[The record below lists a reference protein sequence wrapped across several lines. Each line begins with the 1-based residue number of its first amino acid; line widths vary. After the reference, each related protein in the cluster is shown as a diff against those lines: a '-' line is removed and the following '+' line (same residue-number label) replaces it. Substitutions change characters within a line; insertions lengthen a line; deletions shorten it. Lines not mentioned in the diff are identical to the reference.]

1 MIQIFR
7 ICRHGK
13 VPYRRFNSP
22 EASAHVQVQRKY
34 GWEPSNRVCG
44 ARGAA
49 AHACAPGLSTGRRLM
64 PMPARCGAAAPCRGA
79 ATVRRS
85 PHTRRVLRRVLL
97 GRGCLCGAHR
107 ARATASTTKRLHA
120 CACEGADENSWQS
133 RPRHACASSAFHTP
147 SSRLHAPCAIQQQ
160 ATVMVLLD
168 ASAIARNVGRDL
180 VFAAS
185 RRAACSHSDLGC
197 ANYGAEAL
205 PA

>member
-1 MIQIFR
+1 LIQIFR

-97 GRGCLCGAHR
+97 GRGCLCASHR

-133 RPRHACASSAFHTP
+133 RPRHACALGAGR
-147 SSRLHAPCAIQQQ
+147 RLA
-160 ATVMVLLD
+160 
-168 ASAIARNVGRDL
+168 ARN
-180 VFAAS
+180 
-185 RRAACSHSDLGC
+185 RAAT
-197 ANYGAEAL
+197 Y
-205 PA
+205 

>member
-1 MIQIFR
+1 MTLLFVPARNTARARQKGWGPLIQIFR

-13 VPYRRFNSP
+13 VPYRRFNST
-22 EASAHVQVQRKY
+22 EASAHVQIQRKY

-44 ARGAA
+44 GRGAA

-85 PHTRRVLRRVLL
+85 PHTRRILRRVLL
-97 GRGCLCGAHR
+97 GRGCLCGAHMHR

-133 RPRHACASSAFHTP
+133 RPRHACALGAGR
-147 SSRLHAPCAIQQQ
+147 RLA
-160 ATVMVLLD
+160 
-168 ASAIARNVGRDL
+168 ARN
-180 VFAAS
+180 
-185 RRAACSHSDLGC
+185 RAAT
-197 ANYGAEAL
+197 Y
-205 PA
+205 

>member
-1 MIQIFR
+1 LIQIFR

-85 PHTRRVLRRVLL
+85 PHTRRILRRVLL
-97 GRGCLCGAHR
+97 GRGCLCGAHMHR

-133 RPRHACASSAFHTP
+133 RPRHAWALGPGAGLLLGTVRQP
-147 SSRLHAPCAIQQQ
+147 TDRAPEPGRQKKADAAHA
-160 ATVMVLLD
+160 
-168 ASAIARNVGRDL
+168 
-180 VFAAS
+180 
-185 RRAACSHSDLGC
+185 
-197 ANYGAEAL
+197 
-205 PA
+205 

>member
-1 MIQIFR
+1 MGRVLYGTELGSVTLKINNQQRESHVRGDRLYSQFADMEKF
-7 ICRHGK
+7 HT
-13 VPYRRFNSP
+13 VVSTLQSQ
-22 EASAHVQVQRKY
+22 SAHVQVQRKY

-64 PMPARCGAAAPCRGA
+64 PMPAHCGAAAPCRGP

-133 RPRHACASSAFHTP
+133 RQRHACALGARR
-147 SSRLHAPCAIQQQ
+147 RLA
-160 ATVMVLLD
+160 
-168 ASAIARNVGRDL
+168 ARN
-180 VFAAS
+180 
-185 RRAACSHSDLGC
+185 RAAT
-197 ANYGAEAL
+197 Y
-205 PA
+205 